1 MTLSSSPALDM
12 VLVGLAGIVV
22 WLLIPRRFVNARL
35 LIQIGF
41 FLAMSAMLLG
51 RHVVP
56 YEPPEGD
63 QTNSGAILIGSA
75 KLLWWLHLAWALIGF
90 VRIYLV
96 FERTPREARLQ
107 KSFAPL
113 LLDRP
118 EMTEDLAAILATG
131 TSSPVEG
138 GTPGQQHAT
147 SKLALLKAIQTAFR
161 TGPFK
166 RP

>member
-1 MTLSSSPALDM
+1 MADLARIMTLSSSPALDM

-22 WLLIPRRFVNARL
+22 WFLIPRRFVNARL

-96 FERTPREARLQ
+96 FERTPREARLLQ
-107 KSFAPL
+107 DLVVGGVYAGML
-113 LLDRP
+113 L
-118 EMTEDLAAILATG
+118 AILAFVFAVPVGALIATSG
-131 TSSPVEG
+131 SSP
-138 GTPGQQHAT
+138 
-147 SKLALLKAIQTAFR
+147 
-161 TGPFK
+161 
-166 RP
+166 

>member
-1 MTLSSSPALDM
+1 MVLPNSFLAKLGLTNVSSPDERHGLTVTVRLAPTKIPAVVVEAM
-12 VLVGLAGIVV
+12 HTVLQSCNSILK
-22 WLLIPRRFVNARL
+22 
-35 LIQIGF
+35 
-41 FLAMSAMLLG
+41 
-51 RHVVP
+51 
-56 YEPPEGD
+56 EPPP
-63 QTNSGAILIGSA
+63 LITIKGLDA
-75 KLLWWLHLAWALIGF
+75 
-90 VRIYLV
+90 
-96 FERTPREARLQ
+96 E

-138 GTPGQQHAT
+138 GTPGQQHPT